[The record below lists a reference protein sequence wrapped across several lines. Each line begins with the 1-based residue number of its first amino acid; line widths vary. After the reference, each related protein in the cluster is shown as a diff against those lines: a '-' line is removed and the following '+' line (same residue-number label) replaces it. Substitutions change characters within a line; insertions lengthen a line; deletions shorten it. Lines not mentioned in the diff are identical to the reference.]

1 MVIRGR
7 TGTWSVGA
15 PSIVGVFPVRDRIQ
29 LVAVGDLILD
39 PAEQLV
45 LTEETAI
52 RSVRQILGAVTF
64 VGRDL
69 EKRYTDLVRDIM
81 GGTTLL
87 GREAW

>member
-15 PSIVGVFPVRDRIQ
+15 PSIIGVFSVGDGIK
-29 LVAVGDLILD
+29 LMAVGHLILD

-52 RSVRQILGAVTF
+52 RSVREILGAVTF

>member
-7 TGTWSVGA
+7 TGTWSVGSS
-15 PSIVGVFPVRDRIQ
+15 SIVGVFPVRDRIQ
-29 LVAVGDLILD
+29 SVAVGDLILD
-39 PAEQLV
+39 PAEQFV

>member
-7 TGTWSVGA
+7 TGTWSVG
-15 PSIVGVFPVRDRIQ
+15 PSSIVGVFPVRDRIQ

-45 LTEETAI
+45 LAEKAAI
-52 RSVRQILGAVTF
+52 RPVRQILGAVTF

-69 EKRYTDLVRDIM
+69 EKRYADLARDIM
-81 GGTTLL
+81 GGTTVL